1 MCVCVWVGRL
11 QWKCISC
18 ITFLFLIFHALWI
31 YLNPLRWIEKEKKE
45 KEEVRDMQNKKHPPL
60 ANVLPLSSLGFLII
74 SSLFSSFTWG
84 HFFWS
89 HLPMLNP
96 NHGHTVFEEGKQGSG
111 REDDRLCVPDWNYG
125 WSLRWWMD
133 SFACFK
139 PSTVEAKGW
148 EGPEKYSDSLKER
161 GGMWWMSNIGNG
173 LVFFWFVS
181 LSYVSR
187 VNVAPSEQSHLKTR
201 TQLKCAPNQTS
212 TQTFFSWLK
221 RVGRGYTGKLWII
234 TICKNYS

>member
-1 MCVCVWVGRL
+1 MLINCTSVYHKKHTFTGKKKKWRGKLGMCVCVWVGRL

-111 REDDRLCVPDWNYG
+111 RADDRLCVPDWNYG

-173 LVFFWFVS
+173 LVFFGLFLYLMCPESMW
-181 LSYVSR
+181 
-187 VNVAPSEQSHLKTR
+187 PP
-201 TQLKCAPNQTS
+201 PNNLT
-212 TQTFFSWLK
+212 
-221 RVGRGYTGKLWII
+221 
-234 TICKNYS
+234 